1 MTSRPARFVSARIT
15 LATAALTLLLATWG
29 PQLPLPVLRFHGVL
43 VLDITQSM
51 NAEDY
56 AVGGKP
62 LSRLAA
68 AKLALRRVLEALP
81 CGSRVGVGVF
91 TEYRTM
97 LLIAPLEVCA
107 NFREL
112 TSTLERIDGRM
123 AWAGASEVAKG
134 VYSAIRAARALPEH
148 PAIVFLTDGHEAPP
162 VHPGHRPRFGDQPGE
177 ITGLIVGT
185 GGPVPVPIP
194 KFDPDGRRL
203 GFWRPDD
210 VMQTDPY
217 SKGRGGSVANERFAD
232 IEDVKP
238 PPGWPVVGHEHLSQL
253 HEGYLRLLADELR
266 FDYLRFDSASG
277 GAEALSDRMQERPLA
292 RFAPT
297 RVSLR
302 PLLGVAGL
310 IALVW
315 PYAAAAFGH
324 LGARATRRVLGEWLV
339 RLRPRRG
346 A

>member
-1 MTSRPARFVSARIT
+1 MTSRPARFVAARIA
-15 LATAALTLLLATWG
+15 LATAALALLLAAWG
-29 PQLPLPVLRFHGVL
+29 PQLPLPVSRFEGVL

-56 AVGGKP
+56 AVGAKP
-62 LSRLAA
+62 VSRLGA

-81 CGSRVGVGVF
+81 CGSRVGLGVF

-97 LLIAPLEVCA
+97 LLIGPLEVCA

-112 TSTLERIDGRM
+112 TSALERIDGRM

-134 VYSAIRAARALPEH
+134 IYSAIRAARALPEH

-162 VHPGHRPRFGDQPGE
+162 VHPGHRPRFDGQPGE

-185 GGPVPVPIP
+185 GGPVLVPIP

-217 SKGRGGSVANERFAD
+217 SRGRGGSVANERFAD

-238 PPGWPVVGHEHLSQL
+238 PPGWPAVGNEHLSQL
-253 HEGYLRLLADELR
+253 HESYLRLLADELR
-266 FDYLRFDSASG
+266 FDYLRLDSVSG
-277 GAEALSDRMQERPLA
+277 GAEALSDRIQERPLA

-302 PLLGVAGL
+302 SVLGLVGL
-310 IALVW
+310 FALVW
-315 PYAAAAFGH
+315 PYAAAAFGR
-324 LGARATRRVLGEWLV
+324 LGAGATRRVVADWLAH
-339 RLRPRRG
+339 LRPRRE